1 MTDTTTIPAPT
12 PPTEP
17 PPAASNRGTV
27 PALGRARAFAAWID
41 RRSHDDPGV
50 RSALRRGV
58 GKPVDKA
65 PFMHRYVASWLTEEQ
80 LRDRDV
86 ERAHYTVAALV
97 AAQRRD
103 QYTAAARAAGSGG
116 RDGDAPAAGT
126 GGAGADSEDDQADGT
141 GAGSPRTDTAVRPG
155 RSLGRSLAD
164 GVAAGLREASVETK
178 LNLLTRQSVEG
189 LHRHLPAAVRQL
201 RERGVDVDW
210 AQLLV
215 DLCRWR
221 RHSGA
226 VKRRWLQDYYRAVQA
241 GEERA
246 AREADEHDTA
256 IAADTAG
263 GGQGEA
269 DDRT

>member
-17 PPAASNRGTV
+17 PTASNRAAV
-27 PALGRARAFAAWID
+27 PPPGRARAFTAWID

-65 PFMHRYVASWLTEEQ
+65 PFMHRYVAAWLSEEQ

-86 ERAHYTVAALV
+86 ERAHYTVAALI

-103 QYTAAARAAGSGG
+103 QYAAAAGGTGPAEAAGNGE
-116 RDGDAPAAGT
+116 T
-126 GGAGADSEDDQADGT
+126 GADSKDGEADGA
-141 GAGSPRTDTAVRPG
+141 GGGSPQTDTAVRPG

-246 AREADEHDTA
+246 AREADKRDSET
-256 IAADTAG
+256 TGAG
-263 GGQGEA
+263 TDAVGEA
-269 DDRT
+269 NDRT